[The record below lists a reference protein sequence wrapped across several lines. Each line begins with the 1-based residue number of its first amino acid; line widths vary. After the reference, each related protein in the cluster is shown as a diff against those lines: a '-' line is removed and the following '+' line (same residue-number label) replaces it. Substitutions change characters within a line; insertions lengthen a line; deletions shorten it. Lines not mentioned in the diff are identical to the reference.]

1 MRKSEKALEFH
12 RQGYKNADIARM
24 LGVSKSTVRG
34 YMKRAG
40 LPPEPAN
47 GGPGREKHRTTEAP
61 DVSVDISQNEMVV
74 SMPKTRIETLE
85 DLIAHCKVDLEV
97 WKVDRFLCNK
107 WEMGFKNGEGEAG
120 AIPLFQVKAWFKRKV
135 VVQEIKKDI
144 IALKRDIVRTVKPK
158 MKLRVPRMG
167 PGKSGNL
174 LEVAINDHHFGKL
187 AWAPETGWAD
197 YDTKI
202 AAELF
207 DDAIGTIIRRAHMP
221 LDKIVMVVG
230 NDLLNIDNLEGT
242 TTAGTPQDVDS
253 RYHKVFRNTRE
264 VVRMSI
270 DRLRGIA
277 PVHVLAVPGNHDT
290 LSAWHVCDSLDCL
303 YSDDSHVTF
312 DIAPNPRK
320 YIDWGECLIMATH
333 GDRVKRKADSLA
345 HIHRAETQHHGPKR
359 FREVHLGHLHKLEA
373 EEINGVR
380 LRVLPSLC
388 ATDAYHSYHGYVGN
402 QRSTEAFVWHRE
414 DGLIGTVVYNVPLK
428 YERNA

>member
-242 TTAGTPQDVDS
+242 TTAGTRQDVDS

-264 VVRMSI
+264 VIRLSI
-270 DRLRGIA
+270 DRLREMA

-312 DIAPNPRK
+312 DIAPNPRAEKLPMILMKESPPKK
-320 YIDWGECLIMATH
+320 Y
-333 GDRVKRKADSLA
+333 
-345 HIHRAETQHHGPKR
+345 R
-359 FREVHLGHLHKLEA
+359 FTEVHLGHLHKLEA

-380 LRVLPSLC
+380 IRVLPSLC